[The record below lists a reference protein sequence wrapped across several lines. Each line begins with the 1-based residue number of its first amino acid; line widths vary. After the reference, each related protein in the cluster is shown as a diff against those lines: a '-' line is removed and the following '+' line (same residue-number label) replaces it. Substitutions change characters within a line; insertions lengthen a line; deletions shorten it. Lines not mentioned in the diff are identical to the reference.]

1 MPGSQTRHP
10 SDLSQCLAVLPSP
23 PGLSGGAPLLQDKG
37 MATLAARHLQ
47 GPPAVAPLLCADAAA
62 SDLVYGHTLPTVVPV
77 DDRPVPSLPPTP
89 LARRP
94 GTPTRSASW
103 GWTRLGAATPGG
115 PRFSCSV
122 SRKGG
127 GFFTTREQRPSDRPT
142 AGQTCGLHHLRC
154 LSRVSPTVLPAHAS
168 RAPRPGGRAPG
179 AEDVSAA
186 CT

>member
-10 SDLSQCLAVLPSP
+10 SDLSQCPAVLPSP

-37 MATLAARHLQ
+37 MATLAARHLNGLPQ
-47 GPPAVAPLLCADAAA
+47 SLRSFVLTRPQATLSTGHPAV
-62 SDLVYGHTLPTVVPV
+62 VVPMG
-77 DDRPVPSLPPTP
+77 DRPVPSLPQTP

-127 GFFTTREQRPSDRPT
+127 GFFTTRGAEANGPAYSRTDLWASPPPGPQPGVSHRSTRPRLT
-142 AGQTCGLHHLRC
+142 GT
-154 LSRVSPTVLPAHAS
+154 
-168 RAPRPGGRAPG
+168 RPGGRAPG